1 MTMSKYRP
9 VADIEIRVFLVYRYG
24 KIYVLLSTKVNKVNT
39 DMPIS
44 GLCHPSVNIQLT
56 IPKAVAVTP
65 RVSEIVLYICTIRQ
79 HLPRKAIANHL

>member
-24 KIYVLLSTKVNKVNT
+24 KIYVLLSTKVNT
-39 DMPIS
+39 DMLIS

-79 HLPRKAIANHL
+79 HLSRKASVKHL